1 VVAIMR
7 AARLLSLSGPAL
19 VLCVAGAACGGPDE
33 VPLNETPAG
42 IVVTVQPVQL
52 NLLRQVVTATGRI
65 TPHPESDWTI
75 HASET
80 SLIADLPVEEGA
92 QVAVGDILV
101 RFDVASRTSALQAA
115 EYEMTEANARIE
127 EARTRVADL
136 TALFA
141 RGLTA
146 RVELDAAK
154 SALAAAET
162 TVTAAQA
169 ALNGL
174 RAAETRDTIRA
185 RFPGI
190 VLQRWHYQG
199 DLVMATGQDPVLRVV
214 DPTRLQ
220 VTLDVPATEVGK
232 LMPGQRVTL
241 SPLGFMPLTSTILA
255 VLPPTGTDPTMH
267 RVIVDLPA
275 DLPAPVH
282 PETPALAIDTPV
294 SGEVLVAEVL
304 EALVVPT
311 DAIQRA
317 SGVTFVMIA
326 DASGRVVRRDV
337 RLGVATTTLT
347 QVLGGLELGDI
358 VITSALNE
366 LVEGDAV
373 RYVR

>member
-1 VVAIMR
+1 MR
-7 AARLLSLSGPAL
+7 PVRLLSLTGPAL
-19 VLCVAGAACGGPDE
+19 LLCVAGSAACGGPDE
-33 VPLNETPAG
+33 VPLDATPSG
-42 IVVTVQPVQL
+42 IVVTVQPAQL
-52 NLLRQVVTATGRI
+52 NLLRQIVTATGRV
-65 TPHPESDWTI
+65 TPHPEADWTI

-80 SLIADLPVEEGA
+80 SLIAELPFEEGA
-92 QVAVGDILV
+92 PVAVGDILV

-115 EYEMTEANARIE
+115 EYEMIQANARIE

-136 TALFA
+136 TSLFA

-162 TVTAAQA
+162 TMTAAQT
-169 ALNGL
+169 ALTGL
-174 RAAETRDTIRA
+174 RTAETRDTVRA

-220 VTLDVPATEVGK
+220 VTLDVPATDVGK

-241 SPLGFMPLTSTILA
+241 SPIGFMPLTSTVLA
-255 VLPPTGTDPTMH
+255 VLPPTGSDPTMH
-267 RVIVDLPA
+267 RLIVDLPA
-275 DLPAPVH
+275 ELPAPVH
-282 PETPALAIDTPV
+282 PETPALAIDTQV
-294 SGEVLVAEVL
+294 FGEVLITEVL

-311 DAIQRA
+311 DAIRRA
-317 SGVTFVMIA
+317 SGVSFVMLA

-347 QVLGGLELGDI
+347 QVLDGLEVGDI